1 MAHAFFLGIDV
12 DDEGADESMDV
23 TLSIVEKEKGPTDSQ
38 AMFRLGHVRRYTERF
53 SAEDLAER
61 IQGLVAEQPY
71 IGRTSIVV
79 NREMEE
85 GQALV
90 TALVDRGLDPVAV
103 TLRREGGTGA
113 GEGAEGLPLDPI
125 DAVQTIADLY
135 WDKRFVIEDHTTEA
149 ASQLARGVQYASEVL
164 DEADGT
170 HDNPDGVGEIMTQLA
185 DVGTPVTSAA
195 MATWLGTDRT
205 FDPSQHLKEDPQTGR
220 PDGRGA

>member
-1 MAHAFFLGIDV
+1 MAHAFFFGIDV
-12 DDEGADESMDV
+12 NEEASDEQVDV
-23 TLSIVEKEKGPTDSQ
+23 TLSIVEKEKGPTDSE
-38 AMFRLGHVRRYTERF
+38 ALFRLGHVRRYAEGD
-53 SAEDLAER
+53 SAGDLAER

-79 NREMEE
+79 NREVEP

-90 TALVDRGLDPVAV
+90 DALVDRGLDPVAV
-103 TLRREGGTGA
+103 ALRREGGTGT
-113 GEGAEGLPLDPI
+113 GEGAVVPLDPV
-125 DAVQTIADLY
+125 DAVQTVADLY
-135 WDKRFVIEDHTTEA
+135 RDKRFVIEDHTTEA

-170 HDNPDGVGEIMTQLA
+170 HDNPDAVGAIMAKLA
-185 DVGTPVTSAA
+185 DMGSPVTSAA

-220 PDGRGA
+220 PEGGA